1 MFPTKFW
8 TSTLALFALW
18 LVPQLARAELEVVA
32 TVPTLASVAK
42 AVGGTKVNVQSM
54 ALHTQDP
61 HFVDAKPS
69 LALELNK
76 ADLLLAVG
84 LDLEAGW
91 LPVLQTGARN
101 GDIQVG
107 SKGYLDCSQFIRK
120 MEVPT
125 VVDRSHGDIHPG
137 GNPHYL
143 YDPRAV
149 SRVAKGI
156 AKRMAELDP
165 DNARFYQAKVTRF
178 LKRLRAKAK
187 KLQARLAPYRGQPV
201 IGYHKSWAY
210 LADWLGLEQVQFI
223 EPKPGIPPNPA
234 HVAKVLATARKKDVP
249 VIIQEGFYPDS
260 TTKLIANKSGAR
272 LVVVPGGVNF
282 QGGESYLDHLDRL
295 AALLQRGL
303 AR

>member
-1 MFPTKFW
+1 MFRIRFW
-8 TSTLALFALW
+8 TSTMVLAAL
-18 LVPQLARAELEVVA
+18 LLAPRLARADLNVVA
-32 TVPTLASVAK
+32 TVPTLASIAK
-42 AVGGTKVNVQSM
+42 AIGGSKVSVESM

-69 LALELNK
+69 LAIKLNK

-84 LDLEAGW
+84 LDLEIGW

-101 GDIQVG
+101 GDIQTG
-107 SKGYLDCSQFIRK
+107 SKGYLDCSQFIKK

-125 VVDRSHGDIHPG
+125 VVDRSQGDIHPG

-156 AKRMAELDP
+156 AKRMAKLDP
-165 DNARFYQAKVTRF
+165 DNRKFYFIKLKRF
-178 LKRLRAKAK
+178 LQRVRSKTKALR
-187 KLQARLAPYRGQPV
+187 ARLAPYRGQPI

-210 LADWLGLEQVQFI
+210 LADWLGLKQVEFI

-234 HVAKVLATARKKDVP
+234 HVAQVLVTARKRHVP

-272 LVVVPGGVNF
+272 LVIVPGGVDF
-282 QGGESYLDHLDRL
+282 EAGETYLDHLDEL
-295 AALLQRGL
+295 ATLLQRGL

>member
-1 MFPTKFW
+1 MVRIRFW
-8 TSTLALFALW
+8 TASLMLVALLA
-18 LVPQLARAELEVVA
+18 VPRLASAELEVVA

-42 AVGGTKVNVQSM
+42 AVGGSKVTVQSM

-69 LALELNK
+69 LALKLSR

-84 LDLEAGW
+84 LDLELGW
-91 LPVLQTGARN
+91 LPTLQTGARN
-101 GDIQVG
+101 GAIQVG

-125 VVDRSHGDIHPG
+125 AVDCSHGDIHPG

-156 AKRMAELDP
+156 AARMAELDS
-165 DNARFYQAKVTRF
+165 DNARFYQVKLERF
-178 LKRLRAKAK
+178 LKRLQAKVK
-187 KLQARLAPYRGQPV
+187 KLQARLKPYRGQPV

-223 EPKPGIPPNPA
+223 EPKPGIPPGPA
-234 HVAKVLATARKKDVP
+234 HVARVLATARKQNVP
-249 VIIQEGFYPDS
+249 VIIQ
-260 TTKLIANKSGAR
+260 
-272 LVVVPGGVNF
+272 
-282 QGGESYLDHLDRL
+282 
-295 AALLQRGL
+295 
-303 AR
+303 